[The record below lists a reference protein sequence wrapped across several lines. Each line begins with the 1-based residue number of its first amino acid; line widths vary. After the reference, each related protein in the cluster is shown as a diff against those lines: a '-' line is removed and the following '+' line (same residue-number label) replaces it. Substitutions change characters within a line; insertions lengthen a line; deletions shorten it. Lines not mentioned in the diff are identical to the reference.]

1 MTCDSV
7 SKLIPLYFYGEL
19 TPDEEDRL
27 EDHLHE
33 CAECSSAMARQRT
46 LAKALDERQTDVPLL
61 LLEDCRMDLMAA
73 IQGGAPRAEKSSKGP
88 WTLFLEAIGATF
100 AGLNRLQRPVG
111 AVALI
116 ALGFLA
122 SRFTGGNPTA
132 NTAPGSSPSDEVFA
146 TVRSVRP
153 DNAGRVQIAF
163 DETRRRTVSGAMD
176 DQNIQRLLLAGVH
189 EENPAVRV
197 ESMGLLKSRSGSGE
211 VRDELL
217 NAVVN
222 DANVGVRLEA
232 LKGLKPLL
240 GDIEVRK
247 TLYQVLKADDNPA
260 VRMQVVDM
268 LVAQR
273 DGSMVSVMQDV
284 VQKEDNKSIRL
295 KLEKALKDM
304 NASIGTFLARWPC
317 SLFCRMPAPRGR

>member
-33 CAECSSAMARQRT
+33 CAECTNALARQRK
-46 LAKALDERQTDVPLL
+46 LAAALDRRQTEVPLL

-73 IQGGAPRAEKSSKGP
+73 IQGGAPRQEKSSKGP

-100 AGLNRLQRPVG
+100 TGLNRLQRPVG

-116 ALGFLA
+116 ALGFFA
-122 SRFTGGNPTA
+122 SRFTTGNPA
-132 NTAPGSSPSDEVFA
+132 APVATMSSSPDDVIA
-146 TVRSVRP
+146 TVRSVHP
-153 DNAGRVQIAF
+153 DSAGHVQIAF
-163 DETRRRTVSGAMD
+163 DETHRRTVSGSME
-176 DQNIQRLLLAGVH
+176 DQNIQKLLLAAAR
-189 EENPAVRV
+189 EEDSAVRV
-197 ESMGLLKSRSGSGE
+197 ESMGLLKSKAGSGE

-222 DANVGVRLEA
+222 DPNLGVRLEA

-240 GDIEVRK
+240 GDPQVRK
-247 TLYQVLKADDNPA
+247 TLLQVLRGDESAA
-260 VRMQVVDM
+260 VRKEAVDV
-268 LVAQR
+268 LVTQR
-273 DGSMVSVMQDV
+273 DDSMVSALQSLY
-284 VQKEDNKSIRL
+284 QKEDNNYIRL
-295 KLEKALKDM
+295 KLQKALKDM
-304 NASIGTFLARWPC
+304 NASIGTF
-317 SLFCRMPAPRGR
+317 

>member
-33 CAECSSAMARQRT
+33 CAPCTAALARQRK
-46 LAKALDERQTDVPLL
+46 LAMALDQRQAEVPVV

-73 IQGGAPRAEKSSKGP
+73 IQGGAPRAEKASKGP
-88 WTLFLEAIGATF
+88 WTLFLEALGATF

-116 ALGFLA
+116 ALGFFA
-122 SRFTGGNPTA
+122 SRFTGGNPSA
-132 NTAPGSSPSDEVFA
+132 SPAPGSSASDEVFA

-163 DETRRRTVSGAMD
+163 DETRRRTVSGAME
-176 DQNIQRLLLAGVH
+176 DQNIQKLLLAAAH

-197 ESMGLLKSRSGSGE
+197 ESMGLLKGRAGSGE

-217 NAVVN
+217 NAVVH

-232 LKGLKPLL
+232 LKGLKALL

-247 TLYQVLKADDNPA
+247 TLAQVLKTDDNPA
-260 VRMQVVDM
+260 VRMQAVDL

-273 DGSMVSVMQDV
+273 DDSMVSVLQDV
-284 VQKEDNKSIRL
+284 VQKEDNTTIRL

-304 NASIGTFLARWPC
+304 NASIGTF
-317 SLFCRMPAPRGR
+317 

>member
-19 TPDEEDRL
+19 TPDEEDRV

-33 CAECSSAMARQRT
+33 CADCSNALARQRT
-46 LAKALDERQTDVPLL
+46 LAAALDQRQTEVPLL

-73 IQGGAPRAEKSSKGP
+73 IQGGAPRVEKSSKGP

-122 SRFTGGNPTA
+122 SRFTASGPS
-132 NTAPGSSPSDEVFA
+132 APVARGSSPADEVIA

-153 DNAGRVQIAF
+153 DSAGRVQIAF
-163 DETRRRTVSGAMD
+163 DETRRRTVSGSME
-176 DQNIQRLLLAGVH
+176 DQNIQKLLLTGAR
-189 EENPAVRV
+189 EEDSAVRV
-197 ESMGLLKSRSGSGE
+197 ESMGLLKSKAGSGE
-211 VRDELL
+211 VRDELI
-217 NAVVN
+217 NAVRN
-222 DANVGVRLEA
+222 DPNLGVRLEA
-232 LKGLKPLL
+232 LKGLKSLL
-240 GDIEVRK
+240 GDPAVRK
-247 TLYQVLKADDNPA
+247 TLLQVLRSDDSPA
-260 VRMQVVDM
+260 VRKEVVDL

-273 DGSMVSVMQDV
+273 DDSMVSVLQDA
-284 VQKEDNKSIRL
+284 VQKEDNSYIRL
-295 KLEKALKDM
+295 KLQKALKDM
-304 NASIGTFLARWPC
+304 NASIGTF
-317 SLFCRMPAPRGR
+317 

>member
-1 MTCDSV
+1 MTCDSA

-19 TPDEEDRL
+19 TPDEEERL

-33 CAECSSAMARQRT
+33 CVGCTSAVAHQRT
-46 LAKALDERQTDVPLL
+46 LAAALDKRQEEVPLL

-88 WTLFLEAIGATF
+88 WALFLEAIGASF
-100 AGLNRLQRPVG
+100 ANLHRLQRPVG
-111 AVALI
+111 AFALI

-122 SRFTGGNPTA
+122 SRFTGSTPSPVAG
-132 NTAPGSSPSDEVFA
+132 APSAPEEVFA

-163 DETRRRTVSGAMD
+163 DETRRRTVSGSME
-176 DQNIQRLLLAGVH
+176 DQNIQKLLLAAAH

-197 ESMGLLKSRSGSGE
+197 ESMGLLKSRAGSGE

-217 NAVVN
+217 NAVVG

-232 LKGLKPLL
+232 LKGLQPLL
-240 GDIEVRK
+240 SDAQVRK
-247 TLYQVLKADDNPA
+247 TLLRVLRTDDNPA
-260 VRMQVVDM
+260 VRKQVVDM
-268 LVAQR
+268 LVSR
-273 DGSMVSVMQDV
+273 PDDSMVGDLQDM
-284 VQKEDNKSIRL
+284 VQKEDNNYIRL
-295 KLEKALKDM
+295 KLQKALKDM
-304 NASIGTFLARWPC
+304 NASIGTF
-317 SLFCRMPAPRGR
+317 

>member
-33 CAECSSAMARQRT
+33 CAGCSNALARQRT
-46 LAKALDERQTDVPLL
+46 LAAALDQRQTEVPPL

-73 IQGGAPRAEKSSKGP
+73 IQGGAPRVEKSSKGP
-88 WTLFLEAIGATF
+88 WTLFLEAFSATF

-116 ALGFLA
+116 LLGFLA
-122 SRFTGGNPTA
+122 SRFTG
-132 NTAPGSSPSDEVFA
+132 SSPSTPVATGNSPAEEVFA

-153 DNAGRVQIAF
+153 DTAGHVQIAF
-163 DETRRRTVSGAMD
+163 DETRRRTVSGSME
-176 DQNIQRLLLAGVH
+176 DQNIQKLLLAGARQ
-189 EENPAVRV
+189 EDSAVRV
-197 ESMGLLKSRSGSGE
+197 ESMGLLKSKAGSGE

-217 NAVVN
+217 NAVVHDPN
-222 DANVGVRLEA
+222 LGVRLEA

-240 GDIEVRK
+240 GDPSVRK
-247 TLYQVLKADDNPA
+247 TLLQVLRADDSPA
-260 VRMQVVDM
+260 VRKEVVDL

-273 DGSMVSVMQDV
+273 DDSMVSVLQDA
-284 VQKEDNKSIRL
+284 VQKEDNNYIRL
-295 KLEKALKDM
+295 KLQKALKDM
-304 NASIGTFLARWPC
+304 NASIGTF
-317 SLFCRMPAPRGR
+317 

>member
-33 CAECSSAMARQRT
+33 CADCASALARQRT
-46 LAKALDERQTDVPLL
+46 LSAALDQRQTEVPLL

-73 IQGGAPRAEKSSKGP
+73 IQGGAPRLVKSSKGP
-88 WTLFLEAIGATF
+88 WSLFLEAVSATF
-100 AGLNRLQRPVG
+100 TGLNRLQRPVG

-116 ALGFLA
+116 ALGFFA
-122 SRFTGGNPTA
+122 SRFTSGNP
-132 NTAPGSSPSDEVFA
+132 SSLVATVASPADEIFS

-153 DNAGRVQIAF
+153 DSAGHVQIAF
-163 DETRRRTVSGAMD
+163 DETRRRTVSGSME
-176 DQNIQRLLLAGVH
+176 DQNIQKLLLTGAR
-189 EENPAVRV
+189 EQDASVRV

-211 VRDELL
+211 VRDELI

-222 DANVGVRLEA
+222 DSNVGVRLEA
-232 LKGLKPLL
+232 VKGLKPLL
-240 GDIEVRK
+240 GDPAVRK
-247 TLYQVLKADDNPA
+247 TLLQVLRADDNPA
-260 VRMQVVDM
+260 VRKEVVDV

-273 DGSMVSVMQDV
+273 DDSMVSALQNVY
-284 VQKEDNKSIRL
+284 QKEDNNYIRL
-295 KLEKALKDM
+295 KLQKALKDM
-304 NASIGTFLARWPC
+304 NASIGTF
-317 SLFCRMPAPRGR
+317 